1 MILVIL
7 VLNIDLGPR
16 VCMEPNKM
24 ETVKRKSGWRRGIFP
39 RFQMD
44 RIFRHVFYL
53 SVCVLLVSFLVPIS
67 GLGFHPLT
75 DFVGFSLEFNPY

>member
-53 SVCVLLVSFLVPIS
+53 SVCVVGIFPRSHLRI
-67 GLGFHPLT
+67 
-75 DFVGFSLEFNPY
+75 GFSSLN